1 MSSITSCAARPS
13 IVHPTLCAV
22 PKTSLHVP
30 ESSRAIERGL
40 ITRAMLITSSN
51 EIIAAIDLLFFT
63 FFLSLGGSLSA
74 LTINE
79 AADGT
84 TEIAA

>member
-1 MSSITSCAARPS
+1 MFKSVVYSDGISIDPELMSSITSCGARPS
-13 IVHPTLCAV
+13 MVHPTLCAV

-51 EIIAAIDLLFFT
+51 VMLPLC
-63 FFLSLGGSLSA
+63 
-74 LTINE
+74 LTKIFN
-79 AADGT
+79 
-84 TEIAA
+84 